1 MDNNSPKITLT
12 NVPAQIYACVHPFI
26 VVTTGFSVASC
37 WKRGDVC
44 VFLSEVN
51 RKRRL
56 VQLMGL
62 RCSSIDWGQ
71 DFSFHRLCK
80 PPKRQTHAQVL
91 HFAYISF
98 QLSCLHLPLLFS
110 IISPPSPASILLPRE
125 SSSVHPIHTAYRSVI
140 FSSSSSFSSKP
151 ILDWKERVC
160 RAPPPQKK
168 KNRQQCRV
176 KYGRDCPVKVWTI
189 WAPTPDVVWWRV
201 GREGRREGGREG
213 ERGRQSK

>member
-12 NVPAQIYACVHPFI
+12 NVPAQIYAYVHAFI

-62 RCSSIDWGQ
+62 RCSFIDWGQ
-71 DFSFHRLCK
+71 DFCFHHVCK
-80 PPKRQTHAQVL
+80 PPKRQTRAQVL

-98 QLSCLHLPLLFS
+98 QLSCLHLPILFS
-110 IISPPSPASILLPRE
+110 IISPPSPASILLPPE
-125 SSSVHPIHTAYRSVI
+125 SSSVHHIHTAYRFVI
-140 FSSSSSFSSKP
+140 FSSSSSFSSKRT
-151 ILDWKERVC
+151 LDWKERVC
-160 RAPPPQKK
+160 RAPPPKK
-168 KNRQQCRV
+168 DRRV
-176 KYGRDCPVKVWTI
+176 VWNMDEIALWRFGLFELRHQT
-189 WAPTPDVVWWRV
+189 WWRV
-201 GREGRREGGREG
+201 GREGGREG
-213 ERGRQSK
+213 ERGRET